1 MLLTPADCFGDC
13 RVFFCAA
20 DVSQNVEKGSSSQD
34 PSISC
39 NGKGGSRA
47 GGGEW
52 AAINMV
58 AISAGNLED
67 LLPYQGRGS
76 STISES
82 WHEFPLLTCIKAS
95 SKQVL
100 VLGSVSG
107 NTKDTNP
114 RKHVRT
120 LVTIHF
126 PRHCHVNSTRPGQ
139 FPTIPSVGSSNF
151 TKLQNILHAHQ
162 QSQDSRL
169 HFSTS
174 SRNGVTKSVADI
186 ADLGFGILGNERT
199 KH

>member
-1 MLLTPADCFGDC
+1 MFRKTLKRAALPKIHPFLVME
-13 RVFFCAA
+13 RV
-20 DVSQNVEKGSSSQD
+20 DRVQE
-34 PSISC
+34 
-39 NGKGGSRA
+39 GGSGRQSTWWQYRLA
-47 GGGEW
+47 ILRTFFRIRVG
-52 AAINMV
+52 AAQR
-58 AISAGNLED
+58 
-67 LLPYQGRGS
+67 YQS
-76 STISES
+76 H

>member
-1 MLLTPADCFGDC
+1 M
-13 RVFFCAA
+13 
-20 DVSQNVEKGSSSQD
+20 QE
-34 PSISC
+34 
-39 NGKGGSRA
+39 
-47 GGGEW
+47 GGGW

-114 RKHVRT
+114 RNYVRT
-120 LVTIHF
+120 F
-126 PRHCHVNSTRPGQ
+126 GYYS
-139 FPTIPSVGSSNF
+139 FPTPLSCQLYTTWTISNDSKF
-151 TKLQNILHAHQ
+151 WFVQFHQAPKHPARPCPQLQ

-174 SRNGVTKSVADI
+174 SCNGVTKSVADI